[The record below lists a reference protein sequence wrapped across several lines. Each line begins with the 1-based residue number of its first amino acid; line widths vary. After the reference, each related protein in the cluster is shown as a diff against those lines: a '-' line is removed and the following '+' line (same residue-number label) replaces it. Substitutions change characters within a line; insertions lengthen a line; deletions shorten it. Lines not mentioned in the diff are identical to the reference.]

1 MNKTI
6 IIIMLGAFATGIN
19 SCKKGCTD
27 PSATNYD
34 EKARKEDNSCV
45 YPDELVVP
53 SSYSFKDSDGNSTV
67 NFTGQQI
74 RLDMLSEMIDYM
86 KTGNTSGTTLNA
98 TTMKDMFANNGYTW
112 VDANGLGMTGSTK
125 QLKDKTAFSTADGS
139 PDAGIQLY
147 LEDILDSAAVAS
159 ASGATGGPGVTGVW
173 PNDGTAGPYLMDGN
187 GRQYNEMFEKGVMS
201 AVFANQM
208 TVNYLGTVQDDDNST
223 LVSGENYTEM
233 QHHWD
238 EAYGYFTYSVNFPT
252 VNGDRFWEEYS
263 TGREALL
270 GSATN
275 ISLAFRTGR
284 AAIDAEDYTTRDEQI
299 DIIRDEME
307 KLQAAS
313 AIHYLNGAK
322 AAISSNNSR
331 NHKLSEAV
339 GFLHGM
345 KFGYNCI
352 SGNGMSSTEIDQA
365 LGYIGDDFN
374 NVSVTYINLAID
386 LIADKTGLT
395 SIKNDL

>member
-1 MNKTI
+1 MTKTI
-6 IIIMLGAFATGIN
+6 ILLATSSMILSLH

-27 PSATNYD
+27 PSATNYN

-45 YPDELVVP
+45 YADDLAVP
-53 SSYSFKDSDGNSTV
+53 STYNFVDANGNSTV
-67 NFTGQQI
+67 SYTGQQI

-86 KTGNTSGTTLNA
+86 KTGNTSGTVLNA
-98 TTMKDMFANNGYTW
+98 TTMKDMYANNGYTW
-112 VDANGLGMTGSTK
+112 IDANGLGMTGSTK
-125 QLKDKTAFSTADGS
+125 QLKNKTAFSTANGS

-159 ASGATGGPGVTGVW
+159 ASGATGSPGVTGVW

-187 GRQYNEMFEKGVMS
+187 GHQYNEMFEKGVMS

-223 LVSGENYTEM
+223 IVSGENYTEM

-238 EAYGYFTYSVNFPT
+238 EAYGYFTEAIDFPT
-252 VNGDRFWEEYS
+252 SGGDRFWGEYS

-270 GSATN
+270 GSASN

-299 DIIRDEME
+299 DIIRNEME

-322 AAISSNNSR
+322 AAISSTNTR

-339 GFLHGM
+339 GFIHGM

-352 SGNGMSSTEIDQA
+352 SGNGMTSTEIDQA
-365 LGYIGDDFN
+365 LSYIGDDFN